1 VPVNIFIVE
10 DDEFYSKW
18 LEHQLLLNPDHE
30 VRIFVT
36 AGEMLKSLH
45 ENPAVITLDYS
56 LPDMKGDEALK
67 RIKQELPDV
76 PVIIIS
82 GQEDVATAIALLK
95 QGAHAYITKSEET
108 RQNLLNEVNI
118 ICENVTLRKEVNSL
132 RNVIVSKHD
141 FSKKI
146 IGESKAIKDCYQ
158 LMEMA
163 AGSKITVS
171 ITGETGTGKE
181 VVAKCIHYNSSRKNQ
196 PFVPVNV
203 AAIPKELL
211 ESELFGHEKGAF
223 TGASNRR
230 IGKFEL
236 AQKGTLFLD
245 EIGEMDMAM
254 QAKILRAIQESELT
268 RIGGAEDVKL
278 DIRLVVAT
286 HRDLGEEVRKGNFRE
301 DLYYRL
307 LGLPIHL
314 EPLRNRDNDQLI
326 LAKHFL
332 GQYSKESDTAELV
345 LSEEACLKLKEYP
358 FPGNIR
364 ELKAVMD
371 LAAVLADG
379 SQIEPMHIQ
388 FHSASSLNS
397 IFNEGLSLK
406 EYTRNIVIY
415 HLEKNNNDVLLV
427 AKKLNIGK
435 STIYRML
442 QGRE

>member
-36 AGEMLKSLH
+36 AGEMLKSLN

-146 IGESKAIKDCYQ
+146 IGESKAIKECYQ

-268 RIGGAEDVKL
+268 RIGGAEEVKL
-278 DIRLVVAT
+278 DIRLIVAT

-345 LSEEACLKLKEYP
+345 LSEEACSKLKEYP

-415 HLEKNNNDVLLV
+415 HLEQNNNDVLLV

>member
-1 VPVNIFIVE
+1 MPVNIFIVE

-36 AGEMLKSLH
+36 AGEMLKSLN

-146 IGESKAIKDCYQ
+146 IGESKAIKECYQ

-268 RIGGAEDVKL
+268 RIGGAEEVKL
-278 DIRLVVAT
+278 DIRLIVAT

-345 LSEEACLKLKEYP
+345 LSEEACSKLKEYP

-379 SQIEPMHIQ
+379 SQLEPMHIQ

-415 HLEKNNNDVLLV
+415 HLEQNNNDVLLV